1 MKPTGSTPL
10 VTPPKYRPSDYLVP
24 MTPLDVQEA
33 RVANLEARG
42 KMIKQLETDI
52 EKLKKMSK
60 KK

>member
-1 MKPTGSTPL
+1 MKPTGSNPL
-10 VTPPKYRPSDYLVP
+10 VPTPKYRPSEHLVP

-42 KMIKQLETDI
+42 KMIKQMESDL